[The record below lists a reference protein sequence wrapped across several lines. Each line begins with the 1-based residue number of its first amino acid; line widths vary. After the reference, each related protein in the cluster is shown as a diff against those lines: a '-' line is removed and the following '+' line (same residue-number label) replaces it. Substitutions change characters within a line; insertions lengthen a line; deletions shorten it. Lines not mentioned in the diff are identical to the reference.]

1 VKDDLVAL
9 KGSLEQ
15 LKAVYYRQRG
25 EERKIL
31 EKQASLQESLK
42 EIHEEGE
49 CLEQVRLLLLE
60 AAKHAR
66 EQGRRQVEL
75 LVTQALQF
83 VFGADMEFKVVVEEK
98 RDRPEAEFF
107 VCSTY
112 EGDYKVETT
121 PEDARGGGVN
131 IANVELKG
139 GMGMSEVSLEQV
151 LAWDPD
157 VIITWNQEQSG
168 YYPQLL
174 EDPKW
179 KELKAVKEGKVYEI
193 PCAPFSWFDRP
204 PSVNRILGLKWL
216 GNALY
221 PDIYN
226 YDLTKE
232 IKEFY
237 SLFYHSDI
245 SDQDAKDLLK
255 NAVPKK

>member
-1 VKDDLVAL
+1 MKDDLVAL

-121 PEDARGGGVN
+121 PEDARGGGV
-131 IANVELKG
+131 V
-139 GMGMSEVSLEQV
+139 
-151 LAWDPD
+151 D
-157 VIITWNQEQSG
+157 VISLALRLA
-168 YYPQLL
+168 LL
-174 EDPKW
+174 H
-179 KELKAVKEGKVYEI
+179 A
-193 PCAPFSWFDRP
+193 FRP
-204 PSVNRILGLKWL
+204 PVGACNPG
-216 GNALY
+216 
-221 PDIYN
+221 
-226 YDLTKE
+226 
-232 IKEFY
+232 
-237 SLFYHSDI
+237 
-245 SDQDAKDLLK
+245 
-255 NAVPKK
+255 

>member
-1 VKDDLVAL
+1 MKDDLVAL

-121 PEDARGGGVN
+121 PEDARGGGV
-131 IANVELKG
+131 V
-139 GMGMSEVSLEQV
+139 
-151 LAWDPD
+151 D
-157 VIITWNQEQSG
+157 VISLALRLA
-168 YYPQLL
+168 LL
-174 EDPKW
+174 H
-179 KELKAVKEGKVYEI
+179 A
-193 PCAPFSWFDRP
+193 FRP
-204 PSVNRILGLKWL
+204 PVG
-216 GNALY
+216 
-221 PDIYN
+221 
-226 YDLTKE
+226 
-232 IKEFY
+232 
-237 SLFYHSDI
+237 SLQSWMSPGSMSLWNIPHSWR
-245 SDQDAKDLLK
+245 SS
-255 NAVPKK
+255 

>member
-1 VKDDLVAL
+1 MKDDLVAL

-121 PEDARGGGVN
+121 PEDARGGGVVDV
-131 IANVELKG
+131 ISLALRLALLHAFRPPVGPAILDEPGKHVSVEYSPQLAQFLKG
-139 GMGMSEVSLEQV
+139 FSQSLGRQVIMVSHNQH
-151 LAWDPD
+151 LADSAD
-157 VIITWNQEQSG
+157 IAYLMEMKQGASRV
-168 YYPQLL
+168 
-174 EDPKW
+174 
-179 KELKAVKEGKVYEI
+179 
-193 PCAPFSWFDRP
+193 R
-204 PSVNRILGLKWL
+204 RIR
-216 GNALY
+216 
-221 PDIYN
+221 
-226 YDLTKE
+226 
-232 IKEFY
+232 
-237 SLFYHSDI
+237 
-245 SDQDAKDLLK
+245 
-255 NAVPKK
+255 